1 MKRYKCCDEC
11 ESCAPF
17 APVEPCYHNNC
28 GCNNGCT
35 CNCTCPPGPQGPQG
49 PQGPA
54 GAQGPI
60 GPQGPIGET
69 GPAGPQGPA
78 GATGATG
85 PQGPQGAVGPAGPQG
100 AVGPVGPAGPQGP
113 VGETGA
119 TGATGPAGPQGPVGA
134 TGPAGPQGP
143 VGATG
148 PAGPQGPQGEVGPA
162 GPQGPQGEPGPAG
175 TALAFADFY
184 ALMPPDNPE
193 DIAPGEDVAFPQTAF
208 IGNTGIFR
216 NDSTSFT
223 LVEPGV
229 YQVQFIATTLQAGQ
243 LVITLNGNELPYTVF
258 GKDATTSQLTGIA
271 LINTTEEDAII
282 TIRNP
287 ANAED
292 VVTLTPNA
300 GGPNAVAAHLV
311 ILQLQ

>member
-1 MKRYKCCDEC
+1 MKRYKCYDEC

-17 APVEPCYHNNC
+17 APVEPCDHHNC
-28 GCNNGCT
+28 GCNNSCT

-69 GPAGPQGPA
+69 GPAGAQSPV
-78 GATGATG
+78 GATGAVG

-113 VGETGA
+113 QGEV
-119 TGATGPAGPQGPVGA
+119 GPAGPQGPVGE
-134 TGPAGPQGP
+134 T
-143 VGATG
+143 GAT
-148 PAGPQGPQGEVGPA
+148 GPA

-175 TALAFADFY
+175 TVLAFADFY

-229 YQVQFIATTLQAGQ
+229 YQVQFVATTLQAGQ
-243 LVITLNGNELPYTVF
+243 LVITVNGNELPYTVF
-258 GKDATTSQLTGIA
+258 GKDATTSQITGIA
-271 LINTTEEDAII
+271 LINTTEEDAIL